1 MAIYGYSRVSTSNQ
15 DYKTQILKL
24 ENAGAE
30 KIFSEK
36 YTGTKKEGRKEL
48 EELLS
53 IVEEDDLVLITK
65 IDRLARSI
73 VDLDSIISTLNEAG
87 VTVTFLDNA
96 LTFEP
101 NKKDS
106 MQTLMM
112 NMLGSFAQFERDLI
126 VTRTQEGKQ
135 WHKANKKNYK
145 EGRPKRI
152 LNDHYKLALT
162 LMETHS
168 MREVEKMMK
177 ISLSTLKRIKKQ
189 AAEEQMTL
197 KDAKGHESIQE
208 TAHLLNKTA
217 NSKHLE
223 QAKQQIKN
231 QKTITTRL
239 EDL

>member
-1 MAIYGYSRVSTSNQ
+1 MTLLFFLGILGFGWCQKLVSRKVDEFLAIYGYSRVSTSNQ
-15 DYKTQILKL
+15 DYKTQIQKL

-53 IVEEDDLVLITK
+53 TVQPGDQVLVTK

-73 VDLDSIISTLNEAG
+73 VDLNLIISTLNQSG
-87 VTVTFLDNA
+87 VTISFLDNA

-101 NKKDS
+101 NKNDS

-135 WHKANKKNYK
+135 WYRANKKGYR
-145 EGRPKRI
+145 EGRPKRV
-152 LNDHYKLALT
+152 LNDRYRHALE
-162 LMETHS
+162 LMETNS
-168 MREVEKMMK
+168 MREVEKK
-177 ISLSTLKRIKKQ
+177 TNISLSTLKRIKKQ
-189 AAEEQMTL
+189 YKEEL
-197 KDAKGHESIQE
+197 
-208 TAHLLNKTA
+208 
-217 NSKHLE
+217 
-223 QAKQQIKN
+223 IKN
-231 QKTITTRL
+231 SS
-239 EDL
+239 E

>member
-1 MAIYGYSRVSTSNQ
+1 MTGVRNLCPESVREKLTIYGYSRVSTSSQ
-15 DYKTQILKL
+15 DYKTQIQKL
-24 ENAGAE
+24 EQAGAE
-30 KIFSEK
+30 KIYSEK

-53 IVEEDDLVLITK
+53 IVEKGDLVLVTK

-73 VDLDSIISTLNEAG
+73 VDLNSIISTLNQSG
-87 VTVTFLDNA
+87 VTVSFLDNS

-135 WHKANKKNYK
+135 WHRKNMKNYK

-152 LNDHYKLALT
+152 LTSKYLHAIE
-162 LMETHS
+162 LMEVNS
-168 MREVEKMMK
+168 MRVVEAKTG

-189 AAEEQMTL
+189 AVEENII
-197 KDAKGHESIQE
+197 AK
-208 TAHLLNKTA
+208 
-217 NSKHLE
+217 
-223 QAKQQIKN
+223 
-231 QKTITTRL
+231 
-239 EDL
+239 

>member
-1 MAIYGYSRVSTSNQ
+1 MSRKCERKMTIYGYSRVSTSNQ
-15 DYKTQILKL
+15 DYKAQILKL
-24 ENAGAE
+24 EDAGAE

-36 YTGTKKEGRKEL
+36 YTGTKKEGRREL

-53 IVEEDDLVLITK
+53 IVEKGDLVLVTK

-73 VDLDSIISTLNEAG
+73 VDLNSIISNLNESG

-135 WHKANKKNYK
+135 WQRANKKDYK

-152 LNDHYKLALT
+152 LNDRYKHAIE
-162 LMETHS
+162 LMKTHS
-168 MREVEKMMK
+168 MKEIVRKTN
-177 ISLSTLKRIKKQ
+177 ISLSTLKRIKR
-189 AAEEQMTL
+189 
-197 KDAKGHESIQE
+197 
-208 TAHLLNKTA
+208 
-217 NSKHLE
+217 
-223 QAKQQIKN
+223 QAKEEG
-231 QKTITTRL
+231 L
-239 EDL
+239 L

>member
-1 MAIYGYSRVSTSNQ
+1 MAIFGYTRVSTSNQ
-15 DYKTQILKL
+15 DYQTQIQKL

-36 YTGTKKEGRKEL
+36 YTGTKKEGRREL
-48 EELLS
+48 KNLQET
-53 IVEEDDLVLITK
+53 VKKGDQVLVTK

-73 VDLDSIISTLNEAG
+73 VDLNSIVSSLNEKG
-87 VTVTFLDNA
+87 VTVTFLDNS

-135 WHKANKKNYK
+135 WHKANNKNYR
-145 EGRPKRI
+145 EGRPKRV
-152 LNDHYKLALT
+152 LNDRYKHALE
-162 LMETHS
+162 LMKTHS
-168 MREVEKMMK
+168 MREVVKMTD

-189 AAEEQMTL
+189 SREEEQP
-197 KDAKGHESIQE
+197 
-208 TAHLLNKTA
+208 
-217 NSKHLE
+217 
-223 QAKQQIKN
+223 
-231 QKTITTRL
+231 
-239 EDL
+239 

>member
-15 DYKTQILKL
+15 DYKTQIFKL
-24 ENAGAE
+24 EDAGAK

-53 IVEEDDLVLITK
+53 IVEKGDLVLVTK

-73 VDLDSIISTLNEAG
+73 VDLNFIISTLNESG

-135 WHKANKKNYK
+135 WQRANKKDYK

-152 LNDHYKLALT
+152 LNDRYKHAIE
-162 LMETHS
+162 LMKTHS
-168 MREVEKMMK
+168 MKEVVRKTN
-177 ISLSTLKRIKKQ
+177 ISLSTLKRIKR
-189 AAEEQMTL
+189 
-197 KDAKGHESIQE
+197 
-208 TAHLLNKTA
+208 
-217 NSKHLE
+217 
-223 QAKQQIKN
+223 QAKEEG
-231 QKTITTRL
+231 L
-239 EDL
+239 L

>member
-1 MAIYGYSRVSTSNQ
+1 MSRKVCKYMAIFGYTRVSTSNQ
-15 DYKTQILKL
+15 DYQTQIQKL

-36 YTGTKKEGRKEL
+36 YTGTKKEGRREL
-48 EELLS
+48 KNLQET
-53 IVEEDDLVLITK
+53 VKKGDQVLVTK

-73 VDLDSIISTLNEAG
+73 VDLNSIVSSLNEKG
-87 VTVTFLDNA
+87 VTVTFLDNS

-135 WHKANKKNYK
+135 WHKANNKNYR
-145 EGRPKRI
+145 EGRPKRV
-152 LNDHYKLALT
+152 LNDRYKHALE
-162 LMETHS
+162 LMKTHS
-168 MREVEKMMK
+168 MREVVKMTD

-189 AAEEQMTL
+189 SREEEQP
-197 KDAKGHESIQE
+197 
-208 TAHLLNKTA
+208 
-217 NSKHLE
+217 
-223 QAKQQIKN
+223 
-231 QKTITTRL
+231 
-239 EDL
+239 

>member
-1 MAIYGYSRVSTSNQ
+1 MSKKGSKIFKFLTPLNFLDILDFDRCQKLMSRKSERNLAIYGYSRVSTSNQ

-24 ENAGAE
+24 EDAGAE

-53 IVEEDDLVLITK
+53 IVEKGDLVLVTK

-73 VDLDSIISTLNEAG
+73 VDLNGIISKLNSSG
-87 VTVTFLDNA
+87 VTITFLDNS

-101 NKKDS
+101 NKNDS

-135 WHKANKKNYK
+135 WHRANQKNYK
-145 EGRPKRI
+145 EGRPKRL
-152 LNDHYKLALT
+152 LNDHYKLALE

-168 MREVEKMMK
+168 MRDVEKKMK

-189 AAEEQMTL
+189 ATEEKLL
-197 KDAKGHESIQE
+197 KTVKY
-208 TAHLLNKTA
+208 
-217 NSKHLE
+217 
-223 QAKQQIKN
+223 
-231 QKTITTRL
+231 
-239 EDL
+239 

>member
-1 MAIYGYSRVSTSNQ
+1 MTIYGYTRVSTSNQ
-15 DYKTQILKL
+15 DYQTQIQKL

-48 EELLS
+48 ANLQDT
-53 IVEEDDLVLITK
+53 VQKGDQVLVTK

-73 VDLDSIISTLNEAG
+73 VDLNSIVSSLNDKG
-87 VTVTFLDNA
+87 ITVTFLDNS

-135 WHKANKKNYK
+135 WHKANNKNYR
-145 EGRPKRI
+145 EGRPKRV
-152 LNDHYKLALT
+152 LNDRYKHAIE
-162 LMETHS
+162 LMKTHS
-168 MREVEKMMK
+168 MREVVKMTD

-189 AAEEQMTL
+189 AREEEQC
-197 KDAKGHESIQE
+197 
-208 TAHLLNKTA
+208 
-217 NSKHLE
+217 
-223 QAKQQIKN
+223 
-231 QKTITTRL
+231 
-239 EDL
+239 

>member
-1 MAIYGYSRVSTSNQ
+1 MSRKVDEILAIYGYSRVSTSNQ
-15 DYKTQILKL
+15 DYKTQIQKL

-53 IVEEDDLVLITK
+53 TVKNGDKVLVTK

-73 VDLDSIISTLNEAG
+73 VDLNSIISTLNQSG
-87 VTVTFLDNA
+87 VTISFLDNA

-101 NKKDS
+101 NKNDS

-135 WHKANKKNYK
+135 WYRANKKGYR
-145 EGRPKRI
+145 EGRPKRV
-152 LNDHYKLALT
+152 LNDRYKHALE
-162 LMETHS
+162 LMETNS
-168 MREVEKMMK
+168 MREVEKK
-177 ISLSTLKRIKKQ
+177 TNISISTLKRIKKQ
-189 AAEEQMTL
+189 YREEQIE
-197 KDAKGHESIQE
+197 HSNEY
-208 TAHLLNKTA
+208 N
-217 NSKHLE
+217 
-223 QAKQQIKN
+223 
-231 QKTITTRL
+231 
-239 EDL
+239 

>member
-24 ENAGAE
+24 EDAGAK

-53 IVEEDDLVLITK
+53 IVEKGDLVLVTK

-73 VDLDSIISTLNEAG
+73 VDLNSIISTLNESG

-135 WHKANKKNYK
+135 WQRANKKDYK

-152 LNDHYKLALT
+152 LNDRYKHAIE
-162 LMETHS
+162 LMKNHS
-168 MREVEKMMK
+168 MKEVVRKTN
-177 ISLSTLKRIKKQ
+177 ISLSTLKRIKR
-189 AAEEQMTL
+189 
-197 KDAKGHESIQE
+197 
-208 TAHLLNKTA
+208 
-217 NSKHLE
+217 
-223 QAKQQIKN
+223 QAKEEG
-231 QKTITTRL
+231 L
-239 EDL
+239 L

>member
-24 ENAGAE
+24 EDAGAK

-53 IVEEDDLVLITK
+53 IVEKGDLVLVTK

-73 VDLDSIISTLNEAG
+73 VDLNSIISTLNESG

-135 WHKANKKNYK
+135 WQRANKKDYK

-152 LNDHYKLALT
+152 LNDRYKHAIE
-162 LMETHS
+162 LMKTHS
-168 MREVEKMMK
+168 MKEVVRKTN
-177 ISLSTLKRIKKQ
+177 ISLSTLKRIKR
-189 AAEEQMTL
+189 
-197 KDAKGHESIQE
+197 
-208 TAHLLNKTA
+208 
-217 NSKHLE
+217 
-223 QAKQQIKN
+223 QAKEEG
-231 QKTITTRL
+231 L
-239 EDL
+239 L